1 MNSTL
6 RTAGNISRVLVA
18 KCAAAHGLAD
28 GASVTAGLADGV
40 VAVVRP
46 DMTVVAM
53 TGDTILGDS
62 YITALGEFRIV
73 QGTGVGEPLRIS
85 PLYKSGEYTLTGNKY
100 AIATEQISYVGFNGT
115 AGTLDGDDAST
126 SYYITLIMNNPNEA
140 DRSQPRR
147 IYGQYTTPATGQ
159 TNSITTLALA
169 ENLVKNFSV
178 MKDDKVKIERVNSGT
193 NTAVPTGAA
202 TSATIIF
209 TKGSKTV
216 TGFANVDDAT
226 TTAVLAVGE
235 LLRIGTTDDTAAIA
249 SINTTTDTLELDTA
263 FQGETVTL
271 NDTGLERVTV
281 ANLGTWG
288 IKLTGVNRSFD
299 VAKNRNN
306 YKVRFTVNLSDS
318 FNATGITTSQKA
330 FEGLGMANQVAMDYY
345 EGSGFNGQN
354 DLIGV
359 PPGTRDAV
367 PTAIT
372 AEYGAIRLAQSKTVS
387 SVVSSSVL
395 NSDCIIYLEYS
406 DGSTGGTDGDVSANG
421 ESIVGTTAT
430 YDA

>member
-1 MNSTL
+1 MNSSL
-6 RTAGNISRVLVA
+6 RTAANISRVLVA

-28 GASVTAGLADGV
+28 GASVAAGLADGI

-62 YITALGEFRIV
+62 YITAGGAFRIV
-73 QGTGVGEPLRIS
+73 QGTGVGSPLRIS
-85 PLYKSGEYTLTGNKY
+85 PLFKSGEYTLSGHKY
-100 AIATEQISYVGFNGT
+100 AAATEQISYIGFNGT
-115 AGTLDGDDAST
+115 SGSIDADDAST

-147 IYGQYTTPATGQ
+147 LYGQYTTPATGQ
-159 TNSITTLALA
+159 TNAISTLALSD
-169 ENLVKNFSV
+169 NLIKNVSV
-178 MKDDKVKIERVNSGT
+178 LKDDKVRVERVNSGT
-193 NTAVPTGAA
+193 NTALGTGVDNV
-202 TSATIIF
+202 TF

-216 TGFANVDDAT
+216 SATDVDDAT
-226 TTAVLAVGE
+226 TNAALAVGE
-235 LLRIGTTDDTAAIA
+235 LIRVGTADTDPVYAIVSIDTAG
-249 SINTTTDTLELDTA
+249 NTLELDQP
-263 FQGETVTL
+263 FQGETTTL
-271 NDTGLERVTV
+271 ADTALERVTV
-281 ANLGTWG
+281 ANLGNWG
-288 IKLTGVNRSFD
+288 IKLTGINRSFD

-306 YKVRFTVNLSDS
+306 YKTRFTVNLSDS
-318 FNATGITTSQKA
+318 FNTTGITTSQKA
-330 FEGLGMANQVAMDYY
+330 FEGLGTPNQVAMDYY

-359 PPGTRDAV
+359 PPGSRDAV
-367 PTAIT
+367 PTSIT
-372 AEYGAIRLAQSKTVS
+372 GEYAAIRLAQSNTVS
-387 SVVSSSVL
+387 SVVSSSSL